1 MMKLKKIVSFQ
12 GTVICVTGISIRGA
26 GSDLGIGGADSEVI
40 KNPMTGE
47 PYLPGSSLKGKM
59 RSQLERKYGAKKY
72 IRHTQRSAPNEKE
85 PCGCGQRSCPICTLF
100 GAHVNPGAE
109 SAPTRILVRDC
120 HMTEEFRK
128 KVRELPLE
136 RGSYLEV
143 KGENIVDRKTGAASS
158 PRFMER
164 VPAGATF
171 DLNIQVQIFEGDDEE
186 KLLDMVKEGLSLV
199 EDSYLGS
206 SGSRGYGQV
215 KFDYTMTEKEV

>member
-1 MMKLKKIVSFQ
+1 MKLKKIVSYH
-12 GTVICVTGISIRGA
+12 GTVTCVTGISIRGA
-26 GSDLGIGGADSEVI
+26 GNDLGIGGADSEVI

-59 RSQLERKYGAKKY
+59 RSQLEHKYGARKFN
-72 IRHTQRSAPNEKE
+72 RRTQSAEPTEKE
-85 PCGCGQRSCPICTLF
+85 PCGCGQRNCLICTLF
-100 GAHVNPGAE
+100 GAHFNPGAQ
-109 SAPTRILVRDC
+109 SAPTRILVRDSL
-120 HMTEEFRK
+120 MTDQFRQ
-128 KVRELPLE
+128 KVQELPLE

-143 KGENIVDRKTGAASS
+143 KGENIIDRKTGAASS

-171 DLNIQVQIFEGDDEE
+171 QLDIQVQIFEGDDEM
-186 KLLDMVKEGLSLV
+186 KLLNMVEEGLSLV

-215 KFDYTMTEKEV
+215 KFDYKKTEKEV